1 MPLSKKPSLP
11 KEGHQYVWQS
21 NLLQIDYSEI
31 KLLKMEGVFMM
42 FNIPRYFL
50 LLLVSSLTLA
60 GTAIAAD
67 YPNKP
72 IRLIVA
78 YSPGGTT
85 DVLARIMSQ
94 GLSEKLGETVLVEN
108 KPGGGNNI
116 GTEYVVRS
124 PADGYTL
131 TIVNPANAINAT
143 LYKNLNFNFI
153 NDIAPVAGI
162 IRTPNVMVVTNSLPV
177 KTVAEFIAYCK
188 ANPTKV
194 NMASSGS
201 GSSIHLS
208 GELFKT
214 MTGCKMAHIPYK
226 GAGPAL
232 NDLIA
237 GQVQVLFD
245 NLPSSS
251 GFIKDGRIRALAVT
265 TSVRE
270 ASLPNVPTVA
280 ETVPGYEASAWFGIG
295 APKGTPREVIDKLNT
310 AVNQLLADP
319 KMQKRLA
326 DLGGTLIPGTPEDFG
341 KIIVSDTQKWE
352 KVVKAS
358 GATVD

>member
-1 MPLSKKPSLP
+1 ML
-11 KEGHQYVWQS
+11 
-21 NLLQIDYSEI
+21 
-31 KLLKMEGVFMM
+31 
-42 FNIPRYFL
+42 NISRCFSIL
-50 LLLVSSLTLA
+50 FTCLAIIAGAVS
-60 GTAIAAD
+60 AAD
-67 YPNKP
+67 YPTKP
-72 IRLIVA
+72 IRLIAA

-85 DVLARIMSQ
+85 DILARIIAQ

-116 GTEYVVRS
+116 GTEYVIRS

-131 TIVNPANAINAT
+131 IVANPANAINAS
-143 LYKNLNFNFI
+143 LYKSLTFNFI
-153 NDIAPVAGI
+153 NDTVPVAGI
-162 IRTPNVMVVTNSLPV
+162 IRSPNVMVVTDSLPV
-177 KTVAEFIAYCK
+177 KNVAEFIAYCK

-208 GELFKT
+208 GELFKS
-214 MTGCKMAHIPYK
+214 MTSCKMAHIPYK

-237 GQVQVLFD
+237 GQVQVMFD
-245 NLPSSS
+245 NLPSSA

-270 ASLPNVPTVA
+270 VSLPNIPTVA
-280 ETVPGYEASAWFGIG
+280 ETIPGFEASAWFGIS
-295 APKGTPREVIDKLNT
+295 APKGTPREIVDKLNAAT
-310 AVNQLLADP
+310 NQLLADP
-319 KMQKRLA
+319 KIQKRLA

-341 KIIVSDTQKWE
+341 KIIASDTQKWE
-352 KVVKAS
+352 KVVKSS

>member
-1 MPLSKKPSLP
+1 MLNISRCFSILFTCLSI
-11 KEGHQYVWQS
+11 V
-21 NLLQIDYSEI
+21 
-31 KLLKMEGVFMM
+31 
-42 FNIPRYFL
+42 
-50 LLLVSSLTLA
+50 A
-60 GTAIAAD
+60 GAASAAD
-67 YPNKP
+67 YPTKP
-72 IRLIVA
+72 IKLVVA
-78 YSPGGTT
+78 WSPGGTT
-85 DVLARIMSQ
+85 DILARIIAQ

-116 GTEYVVRS
+116 GTEYVIRS

-131 TIVNPANAINAT
+131 IVANPANAINAS
-143 LYKNLNFNFI
+143 LYKSLTFNFI
-153 NDIAPVAGI
+153 NDTVPVAGI
-162 IRTPNVMVVTNSLPV
+162 IRSPNVMVVTDSLPV
-177 KTVAEFIAYCK
+177 KNVAEFIAYCK

-208 GELFKT
+208 GELFKS
-214 MTGCKMAHIPYK
+214 MTSCKMAHIPYK

-237 GQVQVLFD
+237 GQVQVMFD
-245 NLPSSS
+245 NLPSSA

-280 ETVPGYEASAWFGIG
+280 ETIPGFEASAWFGIS
-295 APKGTPREVIDKLNT
+295 APKGTSREIVDKLNAAT
-310 AVNQLLADP
+310 NQLLADP
-319 KMQKRLA
+319 KIQKRLA

-341 KIIVSDTQKWE
+341 KIIASDTQKWE
-352 KVVKAS
+352 KVVKSS

>member
-1 MPLSKKPSLP
+1 ML
-11 KEGHQYVWQS
+11 
-21 NLLQIDYSEI
+21 
-31 KLLKMEGVFMM
+31 
-42 FNIPRYFL
+42 NISRCFSIL
-50 LLLVSSLTLA
+50 FTCLAIIAGAVS
-60 GTAIAAD
+60 AAD
-67 YPNKP
+67 YPTKP
-72 IRLIVA
+72 IRLIAA

-85 DVLARIMSQ
+85 DILARIIAQ

-116 GTEYVVRS
+116 GTEYVIRS

-131 TIVNPANAINAT
+131 IVANPANAINAS
-143 LYKNLNFNFI
+143 LYKSLTFNFI
-153 NDIAPVAGI
+153 NDTVPVAGI
-162 IRTPNVMVVTNSLPV
+162 IRSPNVMVVTDSLPV
-177 KTVAEFIAYCK
+177 KNVAEFIAYCK

-208 GELFKT
+208 GELFKS
-214 MTGCKMAHIPYK
+214 MTSCKMAHIPYK

-237 GQVQVLFD
+237 GQVQVMFD
-245 NLPSSS
+245 NLPSSA

-280 ETVPGYEASAWFGIG
+280 ETIPGFEASAWFGIS
-295 APKGTPREVIDKLNT
+295 APKGTPREIVDKLNAAT
-310 AVNQLLADP
+310 NQLLADP
-319 KMQKRLA
+319 KIQKRLA

-341 KIIVSDTQKWE
+341 KIIASDTQKWE
-352 KVVKAS
+352 KVVKSS